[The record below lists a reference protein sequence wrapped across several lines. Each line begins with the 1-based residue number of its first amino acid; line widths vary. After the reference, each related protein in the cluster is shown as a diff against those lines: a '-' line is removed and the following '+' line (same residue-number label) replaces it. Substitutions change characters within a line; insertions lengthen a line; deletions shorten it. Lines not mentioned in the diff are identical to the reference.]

1 MSESKISEVWAIDLK
16 DRRDIEISLIYS
28 LIFAFVML
36 LFLALFWMLHSA
48 YEITGSVLEIFS
60 IFGFLGAIVGFFLI
74 RALISPFVEDNR
86 KLDNLL
92 KEMIH
97 ELNIPVSTILA
108 NSAMLKKEL
117 GEKKQQRRLERI
129 ELAAKNLS
137 KQYENLEFEIRS
149 QIKRP
154 KIEEFY
160 LDELVKEA
168 VLLFGDIKKVAIEL
182 DMEPCRVQGDR
193 LGCLKVVTNLID
205 NAIKYSNEGGVV
217 KVSIKE
223 NLLKVQDSGVGIRD
237 DEILRIFDRYYQS
250 DSSIKGCGI
259 GLGYVKEFCDEHGIE
274 IRIASEVGRGSEFA
288 LLFESR

>member
-1 MSESKISEVWAIDLK
+1 VWVIDLK

-28 LIFAFVML
+28 LIFAFVVL

-48 YEITGSVLEIFS
+48 YDISGAVLEIFLV
-60 IFGFLGAIVGFFLI
+60 FGFLGAVVGFFVI

-117 GEKKQQRRLERI
+117 QEKKQQRRLERI

-149 QIKRP
+149 RIKRP

-168 VLLFGDIKKVAIEL
+168 VLLFGDVKKVTIEL
-182 DMEPCRVQGDR
+182 DVEPFKIEGER
-193 LGCLKVVTNLID
+193 LGYLKVLTNLID
-205 NAIKYSNEGGVV
+205 NAIKYSYEGGIV
-217 KVSIKE
+217 KISVKDGM
-223 NLLKVQDSGVGIRD
+223 LKVQDNGIGIKD

-250 DSSIKGCGI
+250 DSSIKGYGI
-259 GLGYVKEFCDEHGIE
+259 GLGYVKEFCDENGIE
-274 IRIASEVGRGSEFA
+274 IRIASEIGKGSEFA